1 MDFHGYELPIWYSS
15 IQEEHLATRS
25 SAGLFDVSHMGLFR
39 FQGEEVR
46 SWLSSVSTQEYM
58 KFQPGRCGYTHFLD
72 HDGRIIDDM
81 IFAVSSESEV
91 LGVPNSTMVGIMF
104 QWLSDQLPSD
114 GSVTI
119 LDMSDNTSIIALQGP
134 LSGKIIS
141 EVLGFDNVVGVF
153 RCQEIEQN
161 ELGISGWIQGTG
173 YTGEAG
179 VEIFVSNEQAPILW
193 DALNAHPSSTPV
205 GLGARDT
212 LRMEKGY
219 LLSGQ
224 DFLWPGI
231 SIFAKVF
238 RTVSFPG
245 PHLRHQ
251 SPSDWTFLTILS
263 AKMHSLNQWG
273 KGQDSGGCSA

>member
-1 MDFHGYELPIWYSS
+1 M
-15 IQEEHLATRS
+15 
-25 SAGLFDVSHMGLFR
+25 
-39 FQGEEVR
+39 R

-114 GSVTI
+114 GSVNIWICLIT
-119 LDMSDNTSIIALQGP
+119 LASSLYRGHYLEM
-134 LSGKIIS
+134 IIS

-179 VEIFVSNEQAPILW
+179 VEIFVPNQQAPILW
-193 DALNAHPSSTPV
+193 DALNSTP
-205 GLGARDT
+205 RPP
-212 LRMEKGY
+212 
-219 LLSGQ
+219 Q
-224 DFLWPGI
+224 
-231 SIFAKVF
+231 
-238 RTVSFPG
+238 
-245 PHLRHQ
+245 
-251 SPSDWTFLTILS
+251 
-263 AKMHSLNQWG
+263 
-273 KGQDSGGCSA
+273 

>member
-1 MDFHGYELPIWYSS
+1 MVDFHGFELPIWYSS
-15 IQEEHLATRS
+15 IQEEHLSTRA

-104 QWLSDQLPSD
+104 QWLSDQLPSN

-119 LDMSDNTSIIALQGP
+119 MDMSDNTSIIALQGP

-153 RCQEIEQN
+153 RCQEIEHN

-179 VEIFVSNEQAPILW
+179 VEIFVPNEQAPILW
-193 DALNAHPSSTPV
+193 DALNAHPSSC
-205 GLGARDT
+205 
-212 LRMEKGY
+212 
-219 LLSGQ
+219 LLY
-224 DFLWPGI
+224 
-231 SIFAKVF
+231 
-238 RTVSFPG
+238 T
-245 PHLRHQ
+245 
-251 SPSDWTFLTILS
+251 SPSPRDATLS
-263 AKMHSLNQWG
+263 RMPS
-273 KGQDSGGCSA
+273 SA